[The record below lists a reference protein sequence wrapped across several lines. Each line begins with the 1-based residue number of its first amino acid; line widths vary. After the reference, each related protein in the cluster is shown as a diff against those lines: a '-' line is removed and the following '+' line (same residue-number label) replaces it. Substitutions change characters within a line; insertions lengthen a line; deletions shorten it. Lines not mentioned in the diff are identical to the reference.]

1 MFRYTVNLLRMCGI
15 ALCSKHPV
23 VDVCVCVLQ
32 GHTQAVR
39 SLAFSPDGKWLASAS
54 DDGTVKVPDHD
65 ESSPTS
71 AGNETNSDLCPFK
84 QELNT

>member
-23 VDVCVCVLQ
+23 IDVCVLQ

-54 DDGTVKVPDHD
+54 DDGTVKVPDHN
-65 ESSPTS
+65 ESSKLHQLLQEMRQTH
-71 AGNETNSDLCPFK
+71 LYPFK